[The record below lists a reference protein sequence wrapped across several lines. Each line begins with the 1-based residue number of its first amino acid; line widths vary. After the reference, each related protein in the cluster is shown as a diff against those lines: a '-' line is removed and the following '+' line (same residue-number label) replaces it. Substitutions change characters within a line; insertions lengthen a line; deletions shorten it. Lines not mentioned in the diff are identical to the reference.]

1 MGAENQSKSGRK
13 RGPAG
18 GRRKPASSGSKS
30 AASAPRNPA
39 MELHPTTD
47 VPDIERFDEWDL
59 APDVLQAIADMG
71 ITSPTPVQ
79 RLAIGPVLKRRDII
93 AKAETGT
100 GKTLAFGAGMISK
113 LDADRATVLGLV
125 LCPTRELASQVNDVL
140 ALLGKARGIRTA
152 LIVGGDPPQPQVK
165 ALQDGA
171 QLVVGTPGRVMDL
184 YNQGFLS
191 FPWTEFVVLD
201 EADEML
207 EIGFIDDIK
216 KILSY
221 TPDERTTLLFSATF
235 PPALLKLAREYTNNP
250 LEIATAKGVAT
261 IDNISQHFIKA
272 SDEDKWLTLVRL
284 IENSDKEDVFLI
296 FGDRRTDVDQ
306 LIRSFERLPFNV
318 KALHGGYDQAA
329 RFRVM
334 TAFRTGD
341 VKCLVAT
348 DVASRGLDVKHV
360 SHVINFGVP
369 RDVSI
374 YTHRIGRTGR
384 AGAKGAAITLVSPKD
399 MRRWHEVSGAM
410 NWEVEEM
417 PMPDRGGSRRG
428 YSTPKN
434 RPPRSQAAPAQ
445 ANETV
450 AEPKRERSS
459 SKRPSPAAKVDNRSE
474 DQPRERVRTRSRSAA
489 SNGESNRE
497 SNRESSGASKPRTTS
512 APSRGDGPVETPGK
526 GKRIRISSRRQQA
539 AQAEAAPAAQ
549 PESKPRETPREPKA
563 ETHNQAAAPG
573 GFGAGVKPE
582 ANGAPKRKRSK
593 PAADKP
599 KPRAASADKPAQ
611 DKPRPNS
618 AGGFGAGI

>member
-1 MGAENQSKSGRK
+1 MGAENQSKSGRS

-79 RLAIGPVLKRRDII
+79 RLATGPVLQRRDII

-100 GKTLAFGAGMISK
+100 GKTLAFGAGMVSK

-221 TPDERTTLLFSATF
+221 TPEERTTLLFSATF

-261 IDNISQHFIKA
+261 IDNITQHFIKA

-306 LIRSFERLPFNV
+306 LMRRFERLPFDV

-410 NWEVEEM
+410 NWDVEEM
-417 PMPDRGGSRRG
+417 PMPERGGSRRG

-434 RPPRSQAAPAQ
+434 RPPRSAAPASKPESKPE
-445 ANETV
+445 AK
-450 AEPKRERSS
+450 AEPKRERT
-459 SKRPSPAAKVDNRSE
+459 
-474 DQPRERVRTRSRSAA
+474 RTRSAESIGAAPTERPQSRST
-489 SNGESNRE
+489 
-497 SNRESSGASKPRTTS
+497 PT
-512 APSRGDGPVETPGK
+512 RGDGPVETPGK
-526 GKRIRISSRRQQA
+526 GKRIRISSRRRQA
-539 AQAEAAPAAQ
+539 TQDEPAPVKAQTAPASA
-549 PESKPRETPREPKA
+549 PKPRREKSASKPAANPVKVPREQPRDPMV
-563 ETHNQAAAPG
+563 ETRTQAPAPG

-582 ANGAPKRKRSK
+582 ANGAPKRKAVK

-599 KPRAASADKPAQ
+599 KPRVASKDKPAQ
-611 DKPRPNS
+611 DKPRPNN